1 MLVPHP
7 ETLKKQKELK
17 QEGALFCLARV
28 AASEKLYVG
37 NSDFKVYEVDL
48 AIEKPL
54 FTAFTG
60 SGHESYVTGIALA
73 GTKLVSGSY
82 DGRLIW
88 WDTQKREQQL
98 TVEAHARW
106 IRRVVASPDGKLIAS
121 VADDMLCKL
130 WNAETGEL
138 VRVLEDHKPTTPHD
152 YPSMLY
158 ATTFS
163 PDGRLLATG
172 DKVGHVAIWNVDNGE
187 KLGEVEVPVMYTWDP
202 RQRRHSIG
210 GIRSLAFS
218 PSSETLAVGGIGT
231 IGNIDHLGGPS
242 RIETFDWKAG
252 KRIHEI
258 SDNKFPGLI
267 EQMMF
272 HHSGEWLLAVGG
284 DHKGFISFYNAATGK
299 LMHQARAGEHVHA
312 FAVNES
318 FDRIYT
324 VHHKA
329 MMSWELQP
337 MDNSPVEAPKPVSS

>member
-17 QEGALFCLARV
+17 QEGILFCLAHI
-28 AASEKLYVG
+28 AGSEKLYVG
-37 NSDFKVYEVDL
+37 SSDFKVYEVDL
-48 AIEKPL
+48 TIEAPK
-54 FTAFTG
+54 FTAFAG
-60 SGHESYVTGIALA
+60 DGHESYVTGMALA
-73 GTKLVSGSY
+73 GTRLVSGSY

-88 WDTQKREQQL
+88 WDAHKREQL
-98 TVEAHARW
+98 SVVEAHARW

-138 VRVLEDHKPTTPHD
+138 VRVLEDHKPITPHD

-158 ATTFS
+158 AVAFS

-172 DKVGHVAIWNVDNGE
+172 DKVGHVTIWNVENGE
-187 KLGEVEVPVMYTWDP
+187 KIGEVEAPILYTWDP

-218 PSSETLAVGGIGT
+218 PSTEVLAVGGIGT

-258 SDNKFPGLI
+258 SDTKFQGVV
-267 EQMMF
+267 EQMQY
-272 HHSGEWLLAVGG
+272 HPSGEWLLAVGG
-284 DHKGFISFYNAATGK
+284 DHKGFVSFYDAATGK
-299 LMHQARAGEHVHA
+299 LMHQTRAGEHVHA
-312 FAVNES
+312 FAMNEA
-318 FDRIYT
+318 FDHIYT
-324 VHHKA
+324 VHHKGL
-329 MMSWELQP
+329 MSWELHVV
-337 MDNSPVEAPKPVSS
+337 DDSPVEAPKPAGS